1 MVRTQIEKV
10 ETLYHHSILA
20 CDRLLPLA
28 QQTVQACEIAGTD
41 NRGILLEPITAQRTV
56 RDTGSALQDHLTDY
70 LSTLAELEMMVG
82 AAFPGSDRSELKPQE
97 NL

>member
-10 ETLYHHSILA
+10 ETLCHHYILA

-28 QQTVQACEIAGTD
+28 QQTVHACEIAGTD
-41 NRGILLEPITAQRTV
+41 NRGILLEPITAQRTI
-56 RDTGSALQDHLTDY
+56 RDTGSGLQDHLTDY

-82 AAFPGSDRSELKPQE
+82 RVSGVGQV
-97 NL
+97 